1 MSEQKASA
9 PAGTPKSGEEVA
21 VDVGGIEKELAA
33 LWREQSSEKSKAL
46 TRACSWNFIV
56 YASDDVVF
64 DRAKGVADQLVLSVP
79 TRSILVQNQ
88 PYVSTGKP
96 IEAWVS
102 ANCQIDTSGG
112 KLLCTEEIRIE
123 SRGKGGEHV
132 PSLLRALVV
141 PDVPTALWWAGQ
153 PPDNANAVK
162 LLLSGVDRLIV
173 DTGSGGEGGLT
184 RLAHVGGLLDNVTL
198 VDLNWL
204 RTASLRS
211 LLASLFDAPGGHA
224 PLWEICRVKVGA
236 TSMSA
241 AKLMLGWLTSRLKW
255 TVQERIA
262 RSGGVSWRVLSREE
276 EVITVDVEV
285 VGTSVRGSGLDRLIL
300 ETRSGDRYGFV
311 AGEGQLVQAEGPGA
325 LARTLTATEPPDE
338 QLLVAALGSRGRDRL
353 YGVALHR
360 ALELDR

>member
-1 MSEQKASA
+1 MTEQNSAA
-9 PAGTPKSGEEVA
+9 PAGTPKGGEEVS

-33 LWREQSSEKSKAL
+33 LWREQSSEASKAL

-56 YASDDVVF
+56 YASNDVVF
-64 DRAKGVADQLVLSVP
+64 DRAKVVADRLVLLVP
-79 TRSILVQNQ
+79 TRSILVQHQ
-88 PYVSTGKP
+88 PYASTGKP

-102 ANCQIDTSGG
+102 ANCHVGAGGG

-123 SRGKGGEHV
+123 SRGKGAEHV
-132 PSLLRALVV
+132 PGLLRALIV
-141 PDVPTALWWAGQ
+141 PDVSTALWWAGN

-173 DTGSGGEGGLT
+173 DTGGAGEGGLT

-211 LLASLFDAPGGHA
+211 LLASLFDAPGGPA
-224 PLWEICRVKVGA
+224 PLWDISRVKVGA

-241 AKLMLGWLTSRLKW
+241 AKLMVGWLTARLKW

-262 RSGGVSWRVLSREE
+262 RSSGVSWRVLSREE
-276 EVITVDVEV
+276 QVITVDVEV
-285 VGTSVRGSGLDRLIL
+285 VGHSVRGSGLDRLIL
-300 ETRSGDRYGFV
+300 ETNSGDRYGFV
-311 AGEGQLVQAEGPGA
+311 AGEGNVVNVAGPGA
-325 LARTLTATEPPDE
+325 LSRSLTAAEPSDE